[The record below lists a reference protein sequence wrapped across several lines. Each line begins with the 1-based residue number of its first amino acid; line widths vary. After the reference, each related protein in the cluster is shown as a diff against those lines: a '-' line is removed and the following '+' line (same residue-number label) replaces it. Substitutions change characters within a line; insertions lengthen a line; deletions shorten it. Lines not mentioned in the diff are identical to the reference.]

1 MADFVYDKAL
11 EDIGAA
17 LINLVTD
24 TIKVVAAKSTYSAVK
39 TATNPTL
46 NDIASGDRV
55 VIGTLANKTEVGG
68 VFSADPTTLPAT
80 PNGVAASQLIV
91 YKDTGSPTTSR
102 LILHIDSATGLP
114 FTGNGLDATIN
125 WPTSD
130 PNKIFKI

>member
-1 MADFVYDKAL
+1 MASALYGKAL
-11 EDIGAA
+11 QAFLEGSIAW
-17 LINLVTD
+17 LTD

>member
-114 FTGNGLDATIN
+114 FTGNGLDAPIN

-130 PNKIFKI
+130 P